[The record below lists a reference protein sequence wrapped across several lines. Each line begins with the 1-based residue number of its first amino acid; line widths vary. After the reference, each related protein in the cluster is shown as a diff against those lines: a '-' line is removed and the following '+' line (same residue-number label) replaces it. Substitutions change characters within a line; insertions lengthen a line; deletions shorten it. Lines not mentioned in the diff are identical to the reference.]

1 MKTTISRLLTSTAI
15 LLALMLASC
24 SGSDDSTTT
33 EGDTTATVKSV
44 TYNYSFKFSKDLLSV
59 AKIYVSYL
67 NAAGDSVKEELADTA
82 WTKSV
87 TFTTFPSKMA
97 YRVSL
102 VSRGSTLTKSSYS
115 MNRTISVGSVITLS
129 NGTTEKKS
137 DDVTSSTLSVSQANV
152 ENYLSKYKQL
162 LSSAYNLT
170 LSSDKKTF
178 TATYISANW

>member
-1 MKTTISRLLTSTAI
+1 MKTAISRFLTSTVI

-24 SGSDDSTTT
+24 SSNDDSTNG
-33 EGDTTATVKSV
+33 GDTTATVKSV

-67 NAAGDSVKEELADTA
+67 NATGDSVKEELTDTA
-82 WTKSV
+82 WAKSV

-115 MNRTISVGSVITLS
+115 INRTISVSSVVTYS
-129 NGTTEKKS
+129 NGTTENNT
-137 DDVTSSTLSVSQANV
+137 DERTSATLSVPQANV
-152 ENYLSKYKQL
+152 EIYLSKYKQL

-170 LSSDKKTF
+170 LSADKKTF